1 MKPEALIFDL
11 DGTLWDA
18 IDSCV
23 AAWNFVLDE
32 EGHKERVQRSDFLAS
47 MGKNHNQIC
56 DTYFT
61 ALPMPEREA
70 LIQKCYAKEIPNFK
84 DHPPQLYPGVVEG
97 LKKLSKRYK
106 LAIVSNCQ
114 RPYLNAFLE
123 MYGLKELFSYTLC
136 FQDSGLPKGQNI
148 LTTTGKMKVKSAVY
162 IGDTESDR
170 LAARSANVPFVYAE
184 YGFGKAESFAFSFP
198 SFPAVTEHF
207 S

>member
-1 MKPEALIFDL
+1 MKPDALIFDL

-23 AAWNFVLDE
+23 SAWNLVLAE
-32 EGHKERVQRSDFLAS
+32 EGHEQRVQRSDFLAS

-56 DTYFT
+56 EIYFT
-61 ALPMPEREA
+61 FLPMPEREA

-84 DHPPQLYPGVVEG
+84 SNPPQPYPGVVEG
-97 LKKLSKRYK
+97 LKKLSRRYK

-123 MYGLKELFSYTLC
+123 MHEVKELFSYTLC

-148 LTTTGKMKVKSAVY
+148 LTTTGKMKVKSAQY
-162 IGDTESDR
+162 IGDTDSDR
-170 LAARSANVPFVYAE
+170 AAAKSANVPFVFAA
-184 YGFGKAESFAFSFP
+184 YGFGQAESFTSSFP
-198 SFPAVTEHF
+198 SFEAIVEHF